1 MPARSAGDQALP
13 GGFRVFTGGA
23 MSQDPPYRHL
33 SEIPWVY
40 PLPEADQVVATT
52 GVEYARTESGPLTL
66 DVYVPARRPASAALP
81 AIVLVAG
88 YSDSGYQT
96 ITGCRF
102 KDMAM
107 STGWAK
113 LVASFG
119 MIAVT
124 YGNARPAEDLDA
136 MLRYLREHAT
146 ELGIDADRLALW
158 GLSGNGALA
167 LATLAGS
174 PAGSFRCAVFSCAY
188 LADLDGATDV
198 AVAARQWRFT
208 YPDGFRVENV
218 PADLPVFIA
227 RAGQEQDPGLNRAV
241 DRLVA
246 AMLAANRPVTC
257 ANFAAAPHGFELFHD
272 TLETREMIRQ
282 MMRFARFHLA
292 GTAAEGVN
300 V

>member
-1 MPARSAGDQALP
+1 
-13 GGFRVFTGGA
+13 

-33 SEIPWVY
+33 SEIPMVY
-40 PLPEADQVVATT
+40 PAPEADQVVVQS
-52 GVEYARTESGPLTL
+52 GVEYAHTDAGPLTL
-66 DVYVPARRPASAALP
+66 DVYAPARRTPSVALP

-88 YSDSGYQT
+88 YSDIGYES

-107 STGWAK
+107 STSWAR
-113 LVASFG
+113 LVSSFG

-136 MLRYLREHAT
+136 LLRHIREHAAD
-146 ELGIDADRLALW
+146 LGVDADRLALW
-158 GLSGNGALA
+158 GMSGNGALA
-167 LATLAGS
+167 LATLAAS

-198 AVAARQWRFT
+198 ATAAGQWRFT
-208 YPDGFRVENV
+208 YPGGFAVESL

-227 RAGQEQDPGLNRAV
+227 RAGQEADPGLNRAA

-257 ANFAAAPHGFELFHD
+257 VNFTAAPHGFELFHD
-272 TLETREMIRQ
+272 TLETREVIRQ

-292 GTAAEGVN
+292 GTAADGVN

>member
-1 MPARSAGDQALP
+1 
-13 GGFRVFTGGA
+13 

-33 SEIPWVY
+33 SEIPMVY
-40 PLPEADQVVATT
+40 PAPEADQIALQS
-52 GVEYARTESGPLTL
+52 GVEYTRADAEPLTL
-66 DVYVPARRPASAALP
+66 DVYSPARRAASVALP

-88 YSDSGYQT
+88 YSDVGYQT
-96 ITGCRF
+96 VTGCRF

-107 STGWAK
+107 STSWAR

-124 YGNARPAEDLDA
+124 YGNARPAEDLQA
-136 MLRYLREHAT
+136 VLRYVREHAAD
-146 ELGIDADRLALW
+146 LGIDAERLALW
-158 GLSGNGALA
+158 SLSGNGPLA

-174 PAGSFRCAVFSCAY
+174 PQGSFRCGVFSCAY
-188 LADLDGATDV
+188 TADLEGATDV
-198 AVAARQWRFT
+198 AAAASQWRFT
-208 YPDGFRVENV
+208 YPGGFAVDNL
-218 PADLPVFIA
+218 PADLPLFFA

-257 ANFAAAPHGFELFHD
+257 VNFAAAPHGFELFHD
-272 TLETREMIRQ
+272 TLDTREMIRQ

>member
-1 MPARSAGDQALP
+1 
-13 GGFRVFTGGA
+13 

-33 SEIPWVY
+33 SEIPMVY
-40 PLPEADQVVATT
+40 PAPEADQVVVQS
-52 GVEYARTESGPLTL
+52 GVEYAHTDAGPLTL
-66 DVYVPARRPASAALP
+66 DVYAPARRTPSVALP

-88 YSDSGYQT
+88 YSDVGYES

-107 STGWAK
+107 STSWAR
-113 LVASFG
+113 LVSSFG

-124 YGNARPAEDLDA
+124 YGNSRPAEDLDA
-136 MLRYLREHAT
+136 LLRHVREHAA
-146 ELGIDADRLALW
+146 ELGIDVDRLALW
-158 GLSGNGALA
+158 AMSGNGALA
-167 LATLAGS
+167 LATLAAS

-198 AVAARQWRFT
+198 AAAASQWRFT
-208 YPDGFRVENV
+208 YPGGFAVESL

-227 RAGQEQDPGLNRAV
+227 RAGQEADPGLNRAA

-257 ANFAAAPHGFELFHD
+257 VNFTSAPHGFELFHD
-272 TLETREMIRQ
+272 TLETREVIRQ

-292 GTAAEGVN
+292 GTAADGVN

>member
-1 MPARSAGDQALP
+1 MVVQA
-13 GGFRVFTGGA
+13 
-23 MSQDPPYRHL
+23 
-33 SEIPWVY
+33 
-40 PLPEADQVVATT
+40 
-52 GVEYARTESGPLTL
+52 GVEYAQTDAGPLTL
-66 DVYVPARRPASAALP
+66 DVYAPARRSPSVALP

-88 YSDSGYQT
+88 YSDLGYENFM
-96 ITGCRF
+96 GCRF

-107 STGWAK
+107 STTWAR

-124 YGNARPAEDLDA
+124 YGNARPAEDLQA
-136 MLRYLREHAT
+136 MLRTCAST
-146 ELGIDADRLALW
+146 PPSSASMPSGW
-158 GLSGNGALA
+158 PCGGMSGNGPLGARDAGRLA
-167 LATLAGS
+167 A
-174 PAGSFRCAVFSCAY
+174 PAAFAARVFSCAY

-198 AVAARQWRFT
+198 AAAAAQWRFT
-208 YPDGFRVENV
+208 YPDGFAVENL

-246 AMLAANRPVTC
+246 ALLATNRPVTC
-257 ANFAAAPHGFELFHD
+257 VNFAAAPHGFELFHD
-272 TLETREMIRQ
+272 TLETREVIRQ

-292 GTAAEGVN
+292 GTAVEGVN

>member
-1 MPARSAGDQALP
+1 MAGEQ
-13 GGFRVFTGGA
+13 
-23 MSQDPPYRHL
+23 QRHHMR
-33 SEIPWVY
+33 EIPVVY
-40 PLPEADQVVATT
+40 PAPDADQVTVQA
-52 GVEYARTESGPLTL
+52 GIEYARTDAGPLTL
-66 DVYVPARRPASAALP
+66 DVYAPAHRTPSVALP

-88 YSDSGYQT
+88 FSDIGYESVM
-96 ITGCRF
+96 GCRF
-102 KDMAM
+102 KDTAMAT
-107 STGWAK
+107 SWAR

-124 YGNARPAEDLDA
+124 YGNARPAEDLQA
-136 MLRYLREHAT
+136 MLGYLREHAAD
-146 ELGIDADRLALW
+146 LAIDADRLALW
-158 GLSGNGALA
+158 GLSGNGPLA

-174 PAGSFRCAVFSCAY
+174 PPGSFRCAVFSCAY

-198 AVAARQWRFT
+198 AAAAGQWRFT
-208 YPDGFRVENV
+208 YPDGFAVENL

-227 RAGQEQDPGLNRAV
+227 RAGQEQDPGLNRAL

-257 ANFAAAPHGFELFHD
+257 VNFAAAPHSFELFHD
-272 TLETREMIRQ
+272 ALETREVIRQ

-292 GTAAEGVN
+292 GTAVEGVN